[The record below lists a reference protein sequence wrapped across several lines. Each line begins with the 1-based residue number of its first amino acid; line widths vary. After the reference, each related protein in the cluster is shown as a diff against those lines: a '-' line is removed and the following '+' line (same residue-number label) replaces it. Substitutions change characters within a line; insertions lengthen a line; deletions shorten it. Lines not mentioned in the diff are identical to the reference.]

1 MAYEMYWSTQSGYL
15 TNNELNKQFQ
25 KAAQPLC
32 RFRQFCSI
40 KEAGGKGKGETV
52 NWLKVSNASAY
63 GGTIAETSTIPET
76 TLPLS
81 WGTVTVQEY
90 GLSVPFTFKLEAL
103 SEFDIKQI
111 IKGALLDDC
120 VKVIDGV
127 VEREFNKTPIRYVG
141 VSTSSGS
148 FTTNSAATALTSIYQ
163 YTELGLKYIAN
174 GEIGRYN
181 GVRFV
186 EDNFAASYVFSASTR
201 SATAISWT
209 KGSSA
214 PGYMFGSPTVR
225 ECVAVPEEIR
235 VKIPTDYGRS
245 QGIAWYGLFG
255 WAIEWNDAAN
265 ARIVKWDSNA

>member
-1 MAYEMYWSTQSGYL
+1 MPYEMYWSTQSGYL

-148 FTTNSAATALTSIYQ
+148 FTTNSAATATNTSALNTYHVDEMVA
-163 YTELGLKYIAN
+163 YLKGLNVPGFPGLN
-174 GEIGRYN
+174 G
-181 GVRFV
+181 
-186 EDNFAASYVFSASTR
+186 DYVFSASTR